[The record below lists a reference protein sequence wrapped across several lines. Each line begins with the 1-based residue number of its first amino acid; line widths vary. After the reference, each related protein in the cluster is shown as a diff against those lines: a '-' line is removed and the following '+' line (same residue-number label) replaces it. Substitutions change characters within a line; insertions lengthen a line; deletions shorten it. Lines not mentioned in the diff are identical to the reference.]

1 MAGITMRMAN
11 LFSKSI
17 IWIIA
22 AFYAYGALIHV
33 LNMFGLSGFSW
44 LDAPFKWQVLDVV
57 YLVLDVAVVI
67 GLLAGL
73 RVGAVALFVAA
84 LSQILLYSVFR
95 DWILDVPAEFARSP
109 DEVAYLD
116 VLIIFHVVTLSFFLL
131 AMWLGKR
138 VSGKGSS

>member
-1 MAGITMRMAN
+1 MAAASEAMRPGPRNLIT
-11 LFSKSI
+11 
-17 IWIIA
+17 
-22 AFYAYGALIHV
+22 
-33 LNMFGLSGFSW
+33 
-44 LDAPFKWQVLDVV
+44 DV
-57 YLVLDVAVVI
+57 
-67 GLLAGL
+67 AGL

-116 VLIIFHVVTLSFFLL
+116 VLITFHVVTLSFFVL